1 MRRHD
6 GEHGSR
12 AQPAVGPAGR
22 PAASLARPS
31 GEERLPVADPGAHAR
46 ATHPVLRLQRLVG
59 NRATMAYLHEGV
71 QRRIVVD
78 GPTTLAGEAL
88 PLAHNVLTP
97 KQRKA
102 FAATHRTQWSYDGR
116 SRTEFAGRII
126 SDLAA
131 TSDDLKFADEP
142 ELVREVVK
150 RITTASG
157 MRTSQGVQ
165 VHGRWLFA
173 FGYPNR
179 PPAGAGVGPRV
190 NEAALQYWS
199 GPIGDYEF
207 QLTPTG
213 RAHAFAALQAL
224 FTLQADP
231 KKRTLIHCD
240 YLTSVL
246 HMKAFAEAIG
256 EGEFDRRVAT
266 GVIPLKL
273 NWNGFNDITESP
285 GFGAGRTSLRFVE
298 VANEND
304 FVIGDHVV
312 FYNHPLYDALIAGV
326 GGVWRLENAVLVDR
340 QGSTDLF
347 QGHGYL
353 TPVTKAHMFSSMR
366 RQITLHVNEVRGYIA
381 GLHSKNPAVRARAT
395 AGLARY
401 VNVHPVAGGYRIQG
415 TAFEG
420 AVTVDEPLRVPGV
433 GELPGLHHFQDGK
446 LYARRPVESE

>member
-1 MRRHD
+1 MRQHE
-6 GEHGSR
+6 GE
-12 AQPAVGPAGR
+12 PPGR
-22 PAASLARPS
+22 PAARSGAGRPPVRARPV
-31 GEERLPVADPGAHAR
+31 GEAPVHDAEPGTPRRTAAHL
-46 ATHPVLRLQRLVG
+46 VQLQRLAG
-59 NRATMAYLHEGV
+59 NRATAGYVSRSV

-88 PLAHNVLTP
+88 PLPQNVLTP
-97 KQRKA
+97 RQRKA
-102 FAATHRTQWSYDGR
+102 FAVSHRAQWSYDGR
-116 SRTEFAGRII
+116 PRAELAGRVIA
-126 SDLAA
+126 DLAA
-131 TSDDLKFADEP
+131 TSDDLKFGDEA

-150 RITTASG
+150 RVTTASG

-165 VHGRWLFA
+165 VHGHWLLA

-190 NEAALQYWS
+190 NEAALAYWNGPTGS
-199 GPIGDYEF
+199 GSYEF
-207 QLTPTG
+207 QLTPLG

-224 FTLQADP
+224 FTLQRDP

-266 GVIPLKL
+266 GVVPLTLK
-273 NWNGFNDITESP
+273 WNGFNDITESP

-298 VANEND
+298 VATEND

-326 GGVWRLENAVLVDR
+326 GGVWRLENAILVDR

-347 QGHGYL
+347 QGHGYP

-366 RQITLHVNEVRGYIA
+366 QKITQHVDEVRGYIS
-381 GLHSKNPAVRARAT
+381 GLHSRNPAVRARAA

-401 VNVHPVAGGYRIQG
+401 VNVHLVAGRYRIQG
-415 TAFEG
+415 PAFGG
-420 AVTVDEPLRVPGV
+420 AVTVDEPLRVPATS
-433 GELPGLHHFQDGK
+433 ELPGLHHFQDGK